1 MKLQVVYKVGDIPL
15 SSPLYTEEYEVQL
28 FDVLSK
34 YSRLYA
40 TDLNATDL
48 KIYYTDEKSKE
59 LLAEADYDDIIDCIE
74 KRNTKDLQKTIFC
87 KHKGQWKKLPD

>member
-1 MKLQVVYKVGDIPL
+1 MKLQIVYKVGDIPL
-15 SSPLYTEEYEVQL
+15 ASPFYTEEHEARL

-34 YSRLYA
+34 YSKLY
-40 TDLNATDL
+40 ATDL

-59 LLAEADYDDIIDCIE
+59 LLAEADYDYIIDCIE